1 MERSVDGTRRARWGA
16 VWVDL
21 VDWEEIF
28 ARIDLE
34 SRELKE
40 GWLKKSGKKTGIDL
54 RVFKRGGGGRRK

>member
-1 MERSVDGTRRARWGA
+1 MERSVDGTRRDDP